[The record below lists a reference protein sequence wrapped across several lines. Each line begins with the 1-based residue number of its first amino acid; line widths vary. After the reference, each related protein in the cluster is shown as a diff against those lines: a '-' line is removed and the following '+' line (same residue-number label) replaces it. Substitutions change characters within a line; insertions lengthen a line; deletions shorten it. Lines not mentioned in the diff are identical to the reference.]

1 MNMMYSIRKAT
12 LADLPLLLEF
22 EQALIKVERPMD
34 STIKDGHIS
43 YYDIADFIER
53 ADTEVLIVVCES
65 KIVASGYAQI
75 KGDRHYLKHDSQGYL
90 GFMYVDETH
99 RGQGLNKLLIDALI
113 QWCKE
118 RDVNEI
124 RLAVYQDNPSAIRA
138 YEKAGFKKHLIT
150 MRLDATDY

>member
-1 MNMMYSIRKAT
+1 MYTIRKAI
-12 LADLPLLLEF
+12 LEDLPKLLEF
-22 EQALIKVERPMD
+22 EQLLIKTERPMD
-34 STIKDGHIS
+34 PTIKEGKIS
-43 YYDIADFIER
+43 YYDIGAFIQQK
-53 ADTEVLIVVCES
+53 DTEVLLVETNS

-75 KGDRHYLKHDSQGYL
+75 KGDRHYLKHDLQGYL
-90 GFMYVDETH
+90 GFMYVDKAH
-99 RGQGLNKLLIDALI
+99 RGLGLNKLLIDALI

-150 MRLDATDY
+150 MRLDAKDI